1 MSCRRRRSHA
11 CFDSRCAI
19 VFPPVTGFFA
29 RLCLPRE
36 RGAAHCRGTMI
47 LASFFLVAA
56 TSFGLGRQASLVTW
70 NLLAPTYATQT
81 KFPWASKQA
90 LSWSHR
96 RQLIVQQLAAI
107 DADVVCLQEV
117 EVAQWDELYAQLHG
131 LGYDGVLQETRN
143 GHPVACATLFKRD
156 QLVCVRTESRS
167 RAMIAV
173 AEMAPGHASAGDA
186 GDAQRRQLLYVANVH
201 LEAGPQKEQQRLLQL
216 GSLLKRLRMQA
227 EADGAAGA
235 SAPSPAAAPPLVIA
249 GDFNCEPHSAAHAM
263 LSARPGDGAPEAASL
278 KGAVA
283 AAAASLLP
291 LHDAYASCPP
301 PWGPA
306 LRSTFR
312 NGRVLDYIFTSS
324 AVEVCRAAL
333 PLAPL
338 APLAPP
344 HRRAPHPR
352 RPPPERPTGLRR
364 RCYVRCRSA
373 PSPAPL
379 ARTGCPPTRTRQT
392 TCRSGPCCGGR
403 ARRSRQ
409 QTSGARGSRYLSC
422 RSSGGR
428 MSGGDPPP
436 DQGHEKRTM
445 GQPRTL
451 FAK

>member
-1 MSCRRRRSHA
+1 
-11 CFDSRCAI
+11 
-19 VFPPVTGFFA
+19 
-29 RLCLPRE
+29 
-36 RGAAHCRGTMI
+36 MI
-47 LASFFLVAA
+47 LASFFCVAA
-56 TSFGLGRQASLVTW
+56 SSFGLGRQASMVTW
-70 NLLAPTYATQT
+70 NLLAPTYATET

-96 RQLIVQQLAAI
+96 RQLIVQQLTAI
-107 DADVVCLQEV
+107 DADIVCLQEV

-173 AEMAPGHASAGDA
+173 AEMAPRHASAGAA
-186 GDAQRRQLLYVANVH
+186 GDAQQRQRLYVANVH

-227 EADGAAGA
+227 EADGTSA
-235 SAPSPAAAPPLVIA
+235 SSPAAAPPLIIA
-249 GDFNCEPHSAAHAM
+249 GDFNCEPQSAPHAM
-263 LSARPGDGAPEAASL
+263 LSARPGDGAPGSGAASL

-324 AVEVCRAAL
+324 AVEVLRTMPVSPIAGSASPHRLPSDTHPSDHMPLGAL
-333 PLAPL
+333 LRWPGAPL
-338 APLAPP
+338 APADQRCAWQSLSVVQVIGRSNQ
-344 HRRAPHPR
+344 RR
-352 RPPPERPTGLRR
+352 
-364 RCYVRCRSA
+364 
-373 PSPAPL
+373 
-379 ARTGCPPTRTRQT
+379 
-392 TCRSGPCCGGR
+392 
-403 ARRSRQ
+403 
-409 QTSGARGSRYLSC
+409 
-422 RSSGGR
+422 
-428 MSGGDPPP
+428 
-436 DQGHEKRTM
+436 
-445 GQPRTL
+445 
-451 FAK
+451 

>member
-1 MSCRRRRSHA
+1 
-11 CFDSRCAI
+11 
-19 VFPPVTGFFA
+19 
-29 RLCLPRE
+29 
-36 RGAAHCRGTMI
+36 MI
-47 LASFFLVAA
+47 LASFFCVAA
-56 TSFGLGRQASLVTW
+56 SSFGLGRQASMVTW
-70 NLLAPTYATQT
+70 NLLAPTYATET

-96 RQLIVQQLAAI
+96 RQLIVQQLTAI
-107 DADVVCLQEV
+107 DADIVCLQEV

-173 AEMAPGHASAGDA
+173 AEMAPGHASAGAA
-186 GDAQRRQLLYVANVH
+186 GDAQQRQRLYVANVH

-227 EADGAAGA
+227 EADGTSA
-235 SAPSPAAAPPLVIA
+235 SSPAAAPPLIIA
-249 GDFNCEPHSAAHAM
+249 GDFNCEPQSAPHAM
-263 LSARPGDGAPEAASL
+263 LSARPGDGAPGSGAASL

-324 AVEVCRAAL
+324 AVEARRA
-333 PLAPL
+333 
-338 APLAPP
+338 APP
-344 HRRAPHPR
+344 HRRTTASPHRRASHPR
-352 RPPPERPTGLRR
+352 RPTHLNAHRPAPQVLRTMP
-364 RCYVRCRSA
+364 VSPIAGSA
-373 PSPAPL
+373 SPHRLPSDTHPSDHMPLGALLRWPGAPL
-379 ARTGCPPTRTRQT
+379 APADQRCAWQSLSVVQVIG
-392 TCRSGPCCGGR
+392 RSNQ
-403 ARRSRQ
+403 RR
-409 QTSGARGSRYLSC
+409 
-422 RSSGGR
+422 
-428 MSGGDPPP
+428 
-436 DQGHEKRTM
+436 
-445 GQPRTL
+445 
-451 FAK
+451 

>member
-1 MSCRRRRSHA
+1 
-11 CFDSRCAI
+11 
-19 VFPPVTGFFA
+19 
-29 RLCLPRE
+29 
-36 RGAAHCRGTMI
+36 MI

-173 AEMAPGHASAGDA
+173 AEMAPGHGDDA

-263 LSARPGDGAPEAASL
+263 LSARPGDGATEAASL

-324 AVEVCRAAL
+324 AVEARH
-333 PLAPL
+333 
-338 APLAPP
+338 P
-344 HRRAPHPR
+344 HARPHP
-352 RPPPERPTGLRR
+352 
-364 RCYVRCRSA
+364 S
-373 PSPAPL
+373 PSP
-379 ARTGCPPTRTRQT
+379 PT
-392 TCRSGPCCGGR
+392 
-403 ARRSRQ
+403 
-409 QTSGARGSRYLSC
+409 
-422 RSSGGR
+422 
-428 MSGGDPPP
+428 
-436 DQGHEKRTM
+436 
-445 GQPRTL
+445 
-451 FAK
+451 